1 MRIRYFTT
9 LSLLGAALVTPSFAD
24 KVKLEQ
30 LSPELQQKIRSKV
43 GSARIEDIDRDTRN
57 GKTTYEVAF
66 KNAEGKNTEE
76 LFEESGIVAAPPA
89 NSDLDSR
96 KLTYNEL
103 PVPVRRTA
111 DSQISGG
118 EVNDVERKVRNGH
131 VTYGI
136 GFKGANGTGPQR
148 ELVIDSQGNLLRGGH
163 AASPSAPS
171 ASPSV
176 QTIAYTEVPEN
187 VRKVAGSH
195 LNHGNVQRVQR
206 RLQNGTTDY
215 TILFKK
221 ENGEYQQMVIGDDG
235 HVVSNQMVPASSIG
249 SAGTIQSGGAAQSAP
264 STSTTDNL
272 RNKIG
277 GFLDKK

>member
-1 MRIRYFTT
+1 MSRQVIYCQTMRIKYFTT

-76 LFEESGIVAAPPA
+76 LFEDSGIVAAPPA

-96 KLTYNEL
+96 KLIYNEL

-136 GFKGANGTGPQR
+136 GFKGANGTGPQC

-163 AASPSAPS
+163 AASPSAP
-171 ASPSV
+171 
-176 QTIAYTEVPEN
+176 
-187 VRKVAGSH
+187 
-195 LNHGNVQRVQR
+195 
-206 RLQNGTTDY
+206 
-215 TILFKK
+215 
-221 ENGEYQQMVIGDDG
+221 
-235 HVVSNQMVPASSIG
+235 
-249 SAGTIQSGGAAQSAP
+249 
-264 STSTTDNL
+264 
-272 RNKIG
+272 
-277 GFLDKK
+277 